1 MDATSS
7 RPQRSTV
14 SVGAGTAGRRTRRGH
29 RQATVRGVAGANGLG
44 AQLAVLVALAAV
56 VATGC
61 LRLNVGIVVH
71 DADEMS
77 VSARVTMPPLLLS
90 LVGGEEALEEA
101 IDLGEIL
108 ASDLPLGGDLDPFGD
123 SAEPRIV
130 GDSDGWRGIEVE
142 ATGPLDSIDGIGL
155 DAPDIEQMPDGWRFS
170 WQTASAVPMAGGE
183 DDSFPPL
190 GGDFPEMFEDAFR
203 FTVSVSLP
211 GRLDHTNSTLVRTRD
226 GMTTARW
233 TISDL
238 EAPVDFVLVTD
249 TSPEAGSRGLGAGA
263 IVGIA
268 VGSSAVVVLAGL
280 WWWIRRTRRG
290 DENVR
295 DHDPGAGDPNP
306 DGASSGSDDAHEP
319 EGP

>member
-1 MDATSS
+1 MLTYMNSD
-7 RPQRSTV
+7 QYG
-14 SVGAGTAGRRTRRGH
+14 SVFGRRP
-29 RQATVRGVAGANGLG
+29 A
-44 AQLAVLVALAAV
+44 AVWLVLLVALAAV

-77 VSARVTMPPLLLS
+77 LSARVTMPPLLLS
-90 LVGGEEALEEA
+90 MVGGEEALEEA
-101 IDLGEIL
+101 VDLGEIF
-108 ASDLPLGGDLDPFGD
+108 ASDLPLDGDLDPFGA
-123 SAEPRIV
+123 SAEARIV
-130 GDSDGWRGIEVE
+130 GDSDGWRGIVVE

-170 WQTASAVPMAGGE
+170 WQTASAIPMAGGE

-190 GGDFPEMFEDAFR
+190 DGDFPEMFEDAFR

-211 GRLDHTNSTLVRTRD
+211 GRLDHTNSTLVRSRD

-249 TSPEAGSRGLGAGA
+249 TSPEAASGGLGAGA
-263 IVGIA
+263 IAGIA
-268 VGSSAVVVLAGL
+268 VGGSAVAVLAGL
-280 WWWIRRTRRG
+280 WWWIKRTRRS

-295 DHDPGAGDPNP
+295 NHDPGAGGPSP
-306 DGASSGSDDAHEP
+306 EGASSGSDDAPEP

>member
-1 MDATSS
+1 MLKYMKSTNY
-7 RPQRSTV
+7 RSIF
-14 SVGAGTAGRRTRRGH
+14 GRRS
-29 RQATVRGVAGANGLG
+29 A
-44 AQLAVLVALAAV
+44 AVWLVLLVALAAV

-71 DADEMS
+71 DAEEMS
-77 VSARVTMPPLLLS
+77 LSARVTMPPLLLS
-90 LVGGEEALEEA
+90 MVGGEEALEEA
-101 IDLGEIL
+101 VDLGEIL
-108 ASDLPLGGDLDPFGD
+108 ASDLPLDGDLDPFGA
-123 SAEPRIV
+123 SAEARIV

-155 DAPDIEQMPDGWRFS
+155 DAPDIEQMPNGWRFS

-183 DDSFPPL
+183 DDPFPPL

-249 TSPEAGSRGLGAGA
+249 TSPEAGSGGLGAGA
-263 IVGIA
+263 IAGIA
-268 VGSSAVVVLAGL
+268 VGGSAVVVLAGL
-280 WWWIRRTRRG
+280 WWWIRRTRRR
-290 DENVR
+290 DENAR
-295 DHDPGAGDPNP
+295 NHDPGAGDPRP
-306 DGASSGSDDAHEP
+306 DGASSGSDDAPEP